1 MCSGKELKILAAFS
15 FSFIYDTYTYINY
28 NFKKILAA

>member
-1 MCSGKELKILAAFS
+1 MCSGKELKILAA